1 MILTA
6 NFIAGDTELSP
17 ADKVAANFISVRA
30 SRVLR
35 RAAIVREPQ
44 QGGLRRRKE
53 FLGQWPEVLRG
64 GGERLDRALGLVSLS
79 CHAWRAR
86 ASRFACDMEHDRVS
100 TGGGSPRH
108 PGVKRRRRI
117 MPSPA
122 SPTPK
127 EGR

>member
-53 FLGQWPEVLRG
+53 FLGQWLEVLRG

-79 CHAWRAR
+79 HAMHGGRGQVGSRAIWSTTGSAPGAAR
-86 ASRFACDMEHDRVS
+86 RV
-100 TGGGSPRH
+100 
-108 PGVKRRRRI
+108 
-117 MPSPA
+117 
-122 SPTPK
+122 TPV
-127 EGR
+127 